1 MPKTYHQEPDYA
13 FHPGETLA
21 ETLEELSM
29 TQKQLSER
37 TGRPLKTINEIIKGR
52 AAITADTAIQLER
65 ATGVSA
71 SFWNSAQRR
80 YEQFQAEQAEA
91 AALQRERAWLRRL
104 PLKEVAA
111 LKWIPE
117 CSDPVEQLRAL
128 LDFFGVAGIG
138 ELERM
143 WLKPRAAFRQSK
155 AFQLKPFAV
164 AAWLRAGERAANSL
178 PTAPFDKV
186 KFNQALR
193 EIRLLTAKTSGSVER
208 ELLSLCASCGV
219 AVVFVPE
226 VPGTRAYGASR
237 WLGPEKA
244 LIQLSL
250 RGKTDDKLWFT
261 FFHEAGHLLKH
272 GRKEFFIEADDYRVD
287 PATRAKEREADA
299 FASRLLIPPE
309 EYADLLALR
318 PLTALKIES
327 FARKLGIAPGIVVGR
342 LQHERILTFKQFN
355 GLKRKVQFSV
365 KMSPS
370 RLTPAVHS
378 EKETA
383 LKMTASQDNTSH
395 KPHR

>member
-1 MPKTYHQEPDYA
+1 MPGTHQHRPDYV

-65 ATGVSA
+65 ATGVPA

-80 YEQFQAEQAEA
+80 YEQFRAEQAEA

-117 CSDPVEQLRAL
+117 CPDPVEQLRAL
-128 LDFFGVAGIG
+128 LDFFGVAGVG

-155 AFQLKPFAV
+155 AFQSKPFAV
-164 AAWLRAGERAANSL
+164 AAWLRAGERAAASV
-178 PTAPFDKV
+178 PTAPFDKT
-186 KFNQALR
+186 KFAQALR
-193 EIRLLTAKTSGSVER
+193 EIRRLTAKTSVPVQH
-208 ELLSLCASCGV
+208 ELVTLCAGCGV
-219 AVVFVPE
+219 VVVFVPE

-272 GRKEFFIEADDYRVD
+272 GRKDFFIEDEDCGAD

-309 EYADLLALR
+309 EYAELLALR
-318 PLTALKIES
+318 PLTASKIES

-342 LQHERILTFKQFN
+342 LQHERVVTFKQFN
-355 GLKRKVQFSV
+355 GLKRKVRFSEQPASSSA
-365 KMSPS
+365 SPYS
-370 RLTPAVHS
+370 PLTEH
-378 EKETA
+378 
-383 LKMTASQDNTSH
+383 
-395 KPHR
+395 

>member
-1 MPKTYHQEPDYA
+1 MTRTHQHRPDYV

-65 ATGVSA
+65 ATGVPA

-91 AALQRERAWLRRL
+91 VALQRDRAWLRRL

-128 LDFFGVAGIG
+128 LDFFGVAGVG

-155 AFQLKPFAV
+155 AFQSKPFAV
-164 AAWLRAGERAANSL
+164 AAWLRAGERAANSV
-178 PTAPFDKV
+178 PTAPFDKT
-186 KFNQALR
+186 KFAQALR
-193 EIRLLTAKTSGSVER
+193 EIRLLTAKTSGPVQQEVVT
-208 ELLSLCASCGV
+208 LCAGCGV
-219 AVVFVPE
+219 AIVFVPE
-226 VPGTRAYGASR
+226 VSGTRAYGASR

-272 GRKEFFIEADDYRVD
+272 GRKDFFIEDDNDGTD
-287 PATRAKEREADA
+287 PATRAKEREADT

-309 EYADLLALR
+309 EYAELLALR
-318 PLTALKIES
+318 PLTASKIIS

-342 LQHERILTFKQFN
+342 LQHERIATFKQFN
-355 GLKRKVQFSV
+355 GLKRKVQFSEQPA
-365 KMSPS
+365 SS
-370 RLTPAVHS
+370 TSGLRLN
-378 EKETA
+378 TA
-383 LKMTASQDNTSH
+383 N
-395 KPHR
+395 